1 MKIIHLLANNIKI
14 WAEYLDKTEYYV
26 NAFTTIDDLEESI
39 IKFNARDVLG
49 FILYPSSLNTA
60 FLNFLSRIDK
70 MYVTSIPVILITS
83 PEEDKTLQSLANKC
97 TLLDIY
103 NIVSEDNSISDI
115 DINNSITLLLAANDA
130 IYPLYDVKQKRISI
144 HAKELPE
151 EAKFVIDLLR
161 KDDISEIREAAE
173 RAK

>member
-70 MYVTSIPVILITS
+70 KYVTSIPVILITS
-83 PEEDKTLQSLANKC
+83 PEDDKTLQSLANKY
-97 TLLDIY
+97 TLLDILNLQSVFQY
-103 NIVSEDNSISDI
+103 M
-115 DINNSITLLLAANDA
+115 
-130 IYPLYDVKQKRISI
+130 
-144 HAKELPE
+144 
-151 EAKFVIDLLR
+151 
-161 KDDISEIREAAE
+161 
-173 RAK
+173 